1 MALPARELYRLALKW
16 KGQSLTGWRPPWCV
30 TRLRLREDVAEMWRL
45 FRMLPEPRHPRVDE
59 AMRLVLQALGGELC
73 GFRHDRRRIAYLLFA
88 LHNLPRAYLPEG
100 EPMRTT
106 PEAAL
111 EYSRDWLLKANIH
124 PK

>member
-1 MALPARELYRLALKW
+1 MAHPARELYRLALKW

-30 TRLRLREDVAEMWRL
+30 KRLRLRKDVAEMWRL
-45 FRMLPEPRHPRVDE
+45 FRMLPEPRHDRVDK

-73 GFRHDRRRIAYLLFA
+73 GFRHDRRHIAYLLFA

-100 EPMRTT
+100 EPMRIT

-111 EYSRDWLLKANIH
+111 EYSHHWLLPANIH
-124 PK
+124 ME